1 MIEINTQQ
9 FCFTTEQFTFDA
21 MFRLLQ
27 DNFLDDNCYIEIVM
41 ENGLKAAIR
50 KKDIIAINEI
60 SESEG
65 ARG

>member
-9 FCFTTEQFTFDA
+9 FCYTTRQFTFNA
-21 MFRLLQ
+21 MLRLLQ
-27 DNFLDDNCYIEIVM
+27 DNFLDGDCYIEFVM
-41 ENGLKAAIR
+41 ENGLRAAVR

-60 SESEG
+60 SEVED

>member
-9 FCFTTEQFTFDA
+9 FCYTTEQFTFDA
-21 MFRLLQ
+21 MLRLLE
-27 DNFLDDNCYIEIVM
+27 DDFLDGDFYVEFVM
-41 ENGLKAAIR
+41 NNGLKAAIR

-60 SESEG
+60 SETEG